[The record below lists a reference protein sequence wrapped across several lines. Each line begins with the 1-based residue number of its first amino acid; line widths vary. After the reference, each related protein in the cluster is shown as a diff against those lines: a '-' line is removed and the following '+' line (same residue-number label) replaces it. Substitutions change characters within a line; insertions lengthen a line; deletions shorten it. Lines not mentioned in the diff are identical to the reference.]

1 MSITQSD
8 TSFPQGVNQRRQWP
22 AHTRD
27 WKQEVF
33 DVFKNCTGEV
43 TSTHTELSHM
53 DHTIQPFA
61 WMRKLSATLTDNSY
75 VVTTGSS
82 ITSILSGYRFC
93 LQSDVANL
101 DNPTVT
107 IDGNQPIALVKN
119 DQQTVEADYIPANA
133 IFEIIYE
140 TTNNRFQILKI

>member
-22 AHTRD
+22 AHTKQM
-27 WKQEVF
+27 KQENF

-43 TSTHTELSHM
+43 TSTHTELSYM
-53 DHTIQPFA
+53 DHTIQPFF

-82 ITSILSGYRFC
+82 LSEILSGYRFC
-93 LQSDVANL
+93 LQSDVVNE
-101 DNPTVT
+101 DSPTVT
-107 IDGNQPIALVKN
+107 IDGNQPIALIKN
-119 DQQTVEADYIPANA
+119 DQTTVEAGYIPANA
-133 IFEIIYE
+133 IFEIIYD
-140 TTNNRFQILKI
+140 NSQFQILKI